1 MASTLLEKVK
11 QAIRRSHSKLDD
23 DLQSD
28 IDACLADLEVCGVV
42 HAEVSDPL
50 IVNAVK
56 LYCRS
61 TNTDDPAKSAEWLR
75 RYEALK
81 ACLMMAEG
89 YGWKGDE
96 DPDG

>member
-1 MASTLLEKVK
+1 MANTLLEKIK
-11 QAIRRSHSKLDD
+11 AGIRRTHDKLDD
-23 DLQSD
+23 DLQDD
-28 IDACLADLEVCGVV
+28 IDACLADLDVCGVIYADV
-42 HAEVSDPL
+42 TDPL

-81 ACLMMAEG
+81 ACLMMAGG
-89 YGWKGDE
+89 YGREEDLDE
-96 DPDG
+96 